1 MESKNEDGDT
11 PLMLAVRSNQL
22 GVVDILCKRG
32 CNLHTQGFDHM
43 EPIDYAINKRNL
55 FISDVLMKHE
65 RQHLNST
72 SSSVNES
79 LSNNHNQSDDL
90 MNKNSKQKSNSLTS
104 LIHEEQQK
112 HIKEQNSKHDDSAL
126 FETE

>member
-1 MESKNEDGDT
+1 MELKNEDGDT

-79 LSNNHNQSDDL
+79 SSNIQSEDL
-90 MNKNSKQKSNSLTS
+90 INKNSRHKSNSLTS
-104 LIHEEQQK
+104 LVQEEQQK
-112 HIKEQNSKHDDSAL
+112 HIKEQNSKHADSTL